1 MIYQYTEIKHPKKER
16 IWEIPYIPKK
26 QRTSITNLTPP
37 KKKRTFGVLTTKEG
51 KQYIIQYIH
60 KKEVSRIEMPLGMSS
75 TDVLKKLAKM
85 EV

>member
-1 MIYQYTEIKHPKKER
+1 MLYRYTPVQKQTKER

-26 QRTSITNLTPP
+26 QRTSITNLSAP
-37 KKKRTFGVLTTKEG
+37 KKKRTFGVLTTKDG
-51 KQYIIQYIH
+51 KQYIIQYIY